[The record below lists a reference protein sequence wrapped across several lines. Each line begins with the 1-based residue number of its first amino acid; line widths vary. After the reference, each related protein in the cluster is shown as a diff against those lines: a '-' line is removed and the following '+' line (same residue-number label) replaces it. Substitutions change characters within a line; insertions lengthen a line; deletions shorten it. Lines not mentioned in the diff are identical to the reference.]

1 MAQLSA
7 PKVVVLLETP
17 GTDELT
23 EYTVQT
29 DNRDAIQWDVSRGRR
44 GWPAFNEA
52 PMLYMTFLAW
62 HAMHRTGATK
72 QSLDEFMKDAAEVKV
87 LTVDGKAVA
96 PGEATEAD
104 VLVDPTQPAAVT
116 GS

>member
-7 PKVVVLLETP
+7 PKVVVLMETA
-17 GTDELT
+17 GSDELT

-29 DNRDAIQWDVSRGRR
+29 DNRDAIQWDVTRPRR
-44 GWPAFNEA
+44 SWPVFNEA

-72 QSLDEFMKDAAEVKV
+72 ASLDEFMKDAVEVKV

-96 PGEATEAD
+96 PAEAVEAD
-104 VLVDPTQPAAVT
+104 VMANPTQPAAVT
-116 GS
+116 G

>member
-7 PKVVVLLETP
+7 PRVIVLLETA
-17 GTDELT
+17 GSDDLT

-29 DNRDAIQWDVSRGRR
+29 DNRDAIQWDVTRPRR
-44 GWPAFNEA
+44 SWPAFNEA

-62 HAMHRTGATK
+62 HAMQRTGATK
-72 QSLDEFMKDAAEVKV
+72 LGLDEFMKNAVEVKV
-87 LTVDGKAVA
+87 LTVDGRAVDPA
-96 PGEATEAD
+96 QAAEGD

-116 GS
+116 G

>member
-7 PKVVVLLETP
+7 PKVIVMLEAS

-29 DNRDAIQWDVSRGRR
+29 DNRDAIQWDVTRPRR
-44 GWPAFNEA
+44 SWPAFNEA

-72 QSLDEFMKDAAEVKV
+72 LSLDEFMKDAVEVKV
-87 LTVDGKAVA
+87 LSAAGKAID
-96 PGEATEAD
+96 PTEAVAED
-104 VLVDPTQPAAVT
+104 VLVDPTQPAAAT
-116 GS
+116 A

>member
-7 PKVVVLLETP
+7 PRVVVLLETA

-29 DNRDAIQWDVSRGRR
+29 DNRDAIQWDVTRPRR
-44 GWPAFNEA
+44 SWPAFNEA

-62 HAMHRTGATK
+62 HAMQRTGATK
-72 QSLDEFMKDAAEVKV
+72 QTLDEFMKDAVEVKV
-87 LTVDGKAVA
+87 VTVDGKTVTPA
-96 PGEATEAD
+96 EATEAD
-104 VLVDPTQPAAVT
+104 VLVDPTLPAAAA
-116 GS
+116 G

>member
-1 MAQLSA
+1 MTQLSA
-7 PKVVVLLETP
+7 PKVLVLLEAA

-29 DNRDAIQWDVSRGRR
+29 DNRDAIQWDVTRPRR
-44 GWPAFNEA
+44 SWPAFNEA

-72 QSLDEFMKDAAEVKV
+72 ASLDEFMKDAVEVKV
-87 LTVDGKAVA
+87 LTVDGRAVA
-96 PGEATEAD
+96 PAEAVAAD
-104 VLVDPTQPAAVT
+104 VNVDPTQPAAVT
-116 GS
+116 G